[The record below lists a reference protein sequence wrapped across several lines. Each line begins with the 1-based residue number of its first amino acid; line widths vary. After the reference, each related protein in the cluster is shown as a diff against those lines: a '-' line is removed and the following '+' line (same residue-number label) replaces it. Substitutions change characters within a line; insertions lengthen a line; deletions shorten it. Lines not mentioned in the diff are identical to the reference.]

1 MKIIYKVKGNKTML
15 WREHGKTENLP
26 TPSSYS
32 ADIEDT
38 DNDSYTSKKTGAL
51 IDNPIAV
58 GMLKL
63 SMAWD
68 LNSEEEAENI
78 IQKTYK
84 NPLVLDV
91 KVPVV
96 NGGFLEGAKFRV
108 SKRKVEMIDT
118 ELNTNTS
125 KTRWKCSFNLMQKE
139 LTEAQKQAVKNA
151 NSQEAI
157 MYYNTSQNYK
167 DKILKDSTQHELN
180 IYIDGNKIEENHII
194 DFK

>member
-1 MKIIYKVKGNKTML
+1 ML
-15 WREHGKTENLP
+15 WKEHGTTDNLP
-26 TPSSYS
+26 TPSTYS

-51 IDNPIAV
+51 IDNPIAI

-68 LNSEEEAENI
+68 LNSEEEAEKL

-108 SKRKVEMIDT
+108 SKRKVEMLDT

-139 LTEAQKQAVKNA
+139 LTEAQKTAVKNV
-151 NSQEAI
+151 NS
-157 MYYNTSQNYK
+157 
-167 DKILKDSTQHELN
+167 
-180 IYIDGNKIEENHII
+180 
-194 DFK
+194 

>member
-1 MKIIYKVKGNKTML
+1 ML
-15 WREHGKTENLP
+15 WREHGVTDNLP
-26 TPSSYS
+26 TPSTYS

-51 IDNPIAV
+51 IDNPIAI

-63 SMAWD
+63 SMAWN
-68 LNSEEEAENI
+68 LNSEEEAENL

-91 KVPVV
+91 KVTIV

-118 ELNTNTS
+118 ELNTSTS

-139 LTEAQKQAVKNA
+139 LTEAQKQAVKNV
-151 NSQEAI
+151 NS
-157 MYYNTSQNYK
+157 
-167 DKILKDSTQHELN
+167 
-180 IYIDGNKIEENHII
+180 
-194 DFK
+194 

>member
-1 MKIIYKVKGNKTML
+1 ML
-15 WREHGKTENLP
+15 WREHGATDNFP
-26 TPSSYS
+26 TPSTYS

-51 IDNPIAV
+51 IDNPIAI

-68 LNSEEEAENI
+68 LNSEAEAEEL

-118 ELNTNTS
+118 ELNTSTS

-139 LTEAQKQAVKNA
+139 LTEAQKTAVKNV
-151 NSQEAI
+151 NS
-157 MYYNTSQNYK
+157 
-167 DKILKDSTQHELN
+167 
-180 IYIDGNKIEENHII
+180 
-194 DFK
+194 

>member
-1 MKIIYKVKGNKTML
+1 ML
-15 WREHGKTENLP
+15 WREHGARDNLP
-26 TPSSYS
+26 TPSTYS

-51 IDNPIAV
+51 IDNSIAI

-63 SMAWD
+63 SMAWN
-68 LNSEEEAENI
+68 LNSEEEAENL

-118 ELNTNTS
+118 ELNTSTS

-139 LTEAQKQAVKNA
+139 LTEAQKQAVKNV
-151 NSQEAI
+151 NS
-157 MYYNTSQNYK
+157 
-167 DKILKDSTQHELN
+167 
-180 IYIDGNKIEENHII
+180 
-194 DFK
+194 

>member
-1 MKIIYKVKGNKTML
+1 ML
-15 WREHGKTENLP
+15 WREHGATDNLP
-26 TPSSYS
+26 TPSTYS

-51 IDNPIAV
+51 IDNPIAI

-68 LNSEEEAENI
+68 LNSEEEAENL

-118 ELNTNTS
+118 ELNTSTS

-139 LTEAQKQAVKNA
+139 LTEAQKQAVKNV
-151 NSQEAI
+151 NS
-157 MYYNTSQNYK
+157 
-167 DKILKDSTQHELN
+167 
-180 IYIDGNKIEENHII
+180 
-194 DFK
+194 

>member
-1 MKIIYKVKGNKTML
+1 ML
-15 WREHGKTENLP
+15 WREHGSTKDLP
-26 TPSSYS
+26 TPSTYS

-63 SMAWD
+63 SMSWD
-68 LNSEEEAENI
+68 LNSEEEAEFL
-78 IQKTYK
+78 IQETYK

-108 SKRKVEMIDT
+108 SKRKVDMIDT
-118 ELNTNTS
+118 EKSTSTN
-125 KTRWKCSFNLMQKE
+125 KTRYKCSFNLMQKE
-139 LTEAQKQAVKNA
+139 LTDTQKQAVKRA
-151 NSQEAI
+151 NS
-157 MYYNTSQNYK
+157 
-167 DKILKDSTQHELN
+167 
-180 IYIDGNKIEENHII
+180 
-194 DFK
+194 

>member
-1 MKIIYKVKGNKTML
+1 MI
-15 WREHGKTENLP
+15 WREHGETENLP

-32 ADIEDT
+32 ADVEDT

-51 IDNPIAV
+51 IDDPIAI

-63 SMAWD
+63 SMSWD
-68 LNSEEEAENI
+68 LNSEDEAEKL
-78 IQKTYK
+78 IQKTYR
-84 NPLVLDV
+84 NPLILDV

-108 SKRKVEMIDT
+108 SKRKVKMIDT

-139 LTEAQKQAVKNA
+139 LTEAQKQASKSA
-151 NSQEAI
+151 NS
-157 MYYNTSQNYK
+157 
-167 DKILKDSTQHELN
+167 
-180 IYIDGNKIEENHII
+180 
-194 DFK
+194 